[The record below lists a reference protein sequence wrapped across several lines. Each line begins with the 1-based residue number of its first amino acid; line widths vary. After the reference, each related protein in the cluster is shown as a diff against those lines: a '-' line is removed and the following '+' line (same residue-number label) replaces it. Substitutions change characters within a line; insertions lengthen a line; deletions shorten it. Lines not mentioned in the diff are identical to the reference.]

1 MILAS
6 IKEQDIA
13 TRFNGNLEGIS
24 DDQVLALLQTMVKQR
39 NESLKLY
46 EEGDRIEL
54 AEKVKN
60 EIKVIRRFTPAQIT
74 NDALKKIVKQAIQ
87 KK

>member
-1 MILAS
+1 MVLAS

>member
-1 MILAS
+1 LILAS